1 MSVVTLDNTLNV
13 NVYIEKGRGLLPKP
27 ISNRPAYDMK
37 YCRAYLSK
45 YFGDFC
51 SENFLNNENY
61 MINCQL

>member
-37 YCRAYLSK
+37 YCRAYLS
-45 YFGDFC
+45 
-51 SENFLNNENY
+51 ENFLDNVSNY
-61 MINCQL
+61 KMG